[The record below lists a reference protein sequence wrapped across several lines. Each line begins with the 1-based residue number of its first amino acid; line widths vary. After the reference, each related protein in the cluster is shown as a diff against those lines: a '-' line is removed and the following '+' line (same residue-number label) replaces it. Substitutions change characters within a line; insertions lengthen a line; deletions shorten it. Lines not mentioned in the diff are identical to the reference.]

1 MLVVQAHPG
10 LFGAGAPWLT
20 GAAYKDVLAHFA
32 NTAVAC
38 TYVRDKGEGEI
49 TIDKDGWPRVHYKI
63 SPYDQKSMW
72 KVCVLQPAHTCYLDS
87 TSECS
92 TAVRLCAEP
101 HMLSE

>member
-1 MLVVQAHPG
+1 MMLVVQAHPG

-38 TYVRDKGEGEI
+38 TYVRDKGEGQI

-72 KVCVLQPAHTCYLDS
+72 KVCCLQLATC
-87 TSECS
+87 T
-92 TAVRLCAEP
+92 
-101 HMLSE
+101 HMPP